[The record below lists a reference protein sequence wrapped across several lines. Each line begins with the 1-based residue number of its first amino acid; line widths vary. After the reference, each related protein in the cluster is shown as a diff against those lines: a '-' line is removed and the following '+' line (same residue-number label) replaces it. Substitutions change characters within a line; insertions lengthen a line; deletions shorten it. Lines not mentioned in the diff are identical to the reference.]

1 MTMIAAAI
9 VFALLLG
16 SFIFMVLPRGRVW
29 QRAVSASMFV
39 VLLGLVYG
47 GAVELMGQ
55 PKPMRLEWRGS
66 LPEAELIG
74 ASMKEG
80 VAIYVLLQFPDDS
93 APHYY
98 ELPWSQKMAE
108 QLQKAQREGQANGT
122 GVKVKTAKGQPGDD
136 PREPMFYAMPQ
147 PPLPD
152 KNYADGGD
160 TLVYQQPDTSP

>member
-29 QRAVSASMFV
+29 QRAVSTSMFM

-47 GAVELMGQ
+47 GAVELLGQ
-55 PKPMRLEWRGS
+55 PKPMRLEWRSS
-66 LPEAELIG
+66 LPEAELVG

-80 VAIYVLLQFPDDS
+80 EAIYILLQFADGG
-93 APHYY
+93 APQYY

-147 PPLPD
+147 PALPD
-152 KNYADGGD
+152 KNYADGSG
-160 TLVYQQPDTSP
+160 TLFYQQPGTSP